1 LNIKEDKM
9 ADKLYRIKEGW
20 IFNLEAMFDKL
31 KCIGYDIDEGKIE
44 TPVEILG
51 VTINDSDDLEA
62 LIEEASE
69 LESRAKGRGLNS
81 KEYGRAREMVEWRVQ
96 QRYARCLASGMDEG
110 AAGGCFEDL

>member
-1 LNIKEDKM
+1 M
-9 ADKLYRIKEGW
+9 AEKLYRIKEGW

-69 LESRAKGRGLNS
+69 LESKAKGRGLNS
-81 KEYGRAREMVEWRVQ
+81 KQYGRAREMVEWRVQ
-96 QRYARCLASGMDEG
+96 QRYARCLASGMNERT
-110 AAGGCFEDL
+110 AGGCFEDL